1 MGAEWWIRP
10 RQNASGPLP
19 PTDLINGPRKVQGV
33 LKASVSTNQVS
44 YTLWY
49 IYGVDLVASKTAS
62 LLWEGRLRR
71 VLVGLGVVSNL
82 ANRSEPIKA
91 MGLELVYFTSE
102 AET

>member
-10 RQNASGPLP
+10 RQNASNPSA
-19 PTDLINGPRKVQGV
+19 PTDMIGEPRTVQGV

-44 YTLWY
+44 VCPLYFHS
-49 IYGVDLVASKTAS
+49 VDLGALKTAS
-62 LLWEGRLRR
+62 LLWEGRLRK

-91 MGLELVYFTSE
+91 MGLELAYFASE
-102 AET
+102 GDT

>member
-1 MGAEWWIRP
+1 
-10 RQNASGPLP
+10 
-19 PTDLINGPRKVQGV
+19 VQGV